1 MKLQHTHTAHTLQ
14 LPLPLLLIHAL
25 VIARRGTLLLEL
37 LTHGTVDFLFEDGL
51 RLQRLELGLE
61 VLELR
66 GGGVAAAAG
75 VVQVVGRVLEFVAVS
90 APGAVSM
97 SILK

>member
-25 VIARRGTLLLEL
+25 IIARRGTLLLEL

-66 GGGVAAAAG
+66 RGRVAAAAR
-75 VVQVVGRVLEFVAVS
+75 VVQGVGGVLELVAVA
-90 APGAVSM
+90 APGGV
-97 SILK
+97 LGVK

>member
-1 MKLQHTHTAHTLQ
+1 MLPRLPHPTHPLQ

-25 VIARRGTLLLEL
+25 IIARRGTLLLEL

-66 GGGVAAAAG
+66 RGRVAAAAR
-75 VVQVVGRVLEFVAVS
+75 VVQGVGGVLELVAVA
-90 APGAVSM
+90 APGGV
-97 SILK
+97 LGVK